1 MHEEK
6 RKIIVVAFFLLSIM
20 VTAGCIETEKS
31 ETIKTITADFTF
43 SPSNPTTNDIIHF
56 YDKSKSEEGNITSW
70 YWEFDVTK
78 QYTDDTST
86 LQNPTYR
93 YEFGYGKTFK
103 VKLTVTDD
111 KGNSDSVIKD
121 ITIVHQ
127 SYIPQG
133 DDITLEILKHERKN
147 YDLDGFEEQDKNW
160 TFVWLTIKLT
170 NNWNKDIIPSWAL
183 TTDGYKPY
191 WEKHFF
197 IYTKHQQDPSWAEP
211 EEWVCTH
218 ISPQYTPEKIAPG
231 ESFTWTATFWIQ
243 IKDIYYEELGE
254 NEEYKLVFKY
264 YYDATSIY
272 DAKEV
277 TFSTYI

>member
-6 RKIIVVAFFLLSIM
+6 RKIIVAFFLLSIM

-56 YDKSKSEEGNITSW
+56 YDKSKSEKGNITSW

-127 SYIPQG
+127 THVPTEN
-133 DDITLEILKHERKN
+133 DLTLEVLSHERK
-147 YDLDGFEEQDKNW
+147 YIFLDGRKPPEGFVV
-160 TFVWLTIKLT
+160 VWLTVKLT
-170 NNWNKDIIPSWAL
+170 NNWDSDIISQWLFNEPA
-183 TTDGYKPY
+183 
-191 WEKHFF
+191 WEKHFYL
-197 IYTKHQQDPSWAEP
+197 YTNYDPNDW
-211 EEWVCTH
+211 WGCDL
-218 ISPQYTPEKIAPG
+218 ISPENTPEKIAPG
-231 ESFTWTATFWIQ
+231 ESFTWTLNFMILEYDTWNDRYNQ
-243 IKDIYYEELGE
+243 
-254 NEEYKLVFKY
+254 EYKVEFVY
-264 YYDATSIY
+264 YYDMDTEGHF
-272 DAKEV
+272 KES
-277 TFSTYI
+277 TFSAYL